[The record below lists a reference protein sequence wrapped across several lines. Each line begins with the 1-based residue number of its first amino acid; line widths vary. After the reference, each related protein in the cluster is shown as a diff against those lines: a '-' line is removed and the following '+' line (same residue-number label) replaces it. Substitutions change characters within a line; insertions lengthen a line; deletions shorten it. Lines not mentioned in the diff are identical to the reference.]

1 MNRSF
6 GLATVTA
13 SCLYII
19 LVNACLAASTE
30 YEVKA
35 TFLYNFAK
43 FVDWPAQAVSGSGSV
58 FSICLAGDPFEGAFD
73 RVIQGEILD
82 GKPLM
87 ARRIAAGDDLQGC
100 QIIYVAPSEAFRSR
114 DIINAAANAPILTV
128 GEADDFID
136 DGGIVR
142 FVKTAGRIHF
152 QINPDAAQR
161 ASLKVSSRLL
171 RLADIV
177 RPRQHLG
184 VIR

>member
-13 SCLYII
+13 WCLYTVF
-19 LVNACLAASTE
+19 VNACLAASTE

-43 FVDWPAQAVSGSGSV
+43 FVDWPAQAVPGSGAA
-58 FSICLAGDPFEGAFD
+58 FTICLAGDPFEGALD
-73 RVIQGEILD
+73 RIIQGELLD

-87 ARRIAAGDDLQGC
+87 ARRITASDDVQGC
-100 QIIYVAPSEAFRSR
+100 QIIYVAASEASRSR

-136 DGGIVR
+136 DGGMVR
-142 FVKTAGRIHF
+142 FVKTGGRIHF

-161 ASLKVSSRLL
+161 VSLKVSSRLL

-177 RPRQHLG
+177 RRRQHLG